1 MAVHMAM
8 ILAVA
13 GGAVTHQ
20 IQGPLGLI
28 RAPTHLVAGTAVAS
42 MVAVRLTTGEIAQ
55 TDFSMQQGDFFATV
69 HSLIKN
75 KNKVWEID
83 LKSEYFLRKVDKRKC

>member
-20 IQGPLGLI
+20 IQDPLGLT
-28 RAPTHLVAGTAVAS
+28 RAPIHLEAGTAVAL
-42 MVAVRLTTGEIAQ
+42 MAVVRLIAGNSSQ
-55 TDFSMQQGDFFATV
+55 
-69 HSLIKN
+69 
-75 KNKVWEID
+75 ID
-83 LKSEYFLRKVDKRKC
+83 TNRMRLL

>member
-20 IQGPLGLI
+20 IQDPLGLT
-28 RAPTHLVAGTAVAS
+28 RAPIHLEAGTAVAS
-42 MVAVRLTTGEIAQ
+42 MVAVRLIAGNSSQ
-55 TDFSMQQGDFFATV
+55 IETNRMR
-69 HSLIKN
+69 L
-75 KNKVWEID
+75 
-83 LKSEYFLRKVDKRKC
+83 L

>member
-20 IQGPLGLI
+20 IQDPLGLT
-28 RAPTHLVAGTAVAS
+28 RAPIHLVAGTAVAL
-42 MVAVRLTTGEIAQ
+42 MAAVRLIAGNSSQ
-55 TDFSMQQGDFFATV
+55 
-69 HSLIKN
+69 
-75 KNKVWEID
+75 ID
-83 LKSEYFLRKVDKRKC
+83 TNRMRFL

>member
-20 IQGPLGLI
+20 IQDPLGLTQ
-28 RAPTHLVAGTAVAS
+28 APTHLEAGTAVAS
-42 MVAVRLTTGEIAQ
+42 MVAVRLMTGE
-55 TDFSMQQGDFFATV
+55 
-69 HSLIKN
+69 
-75 KNKVWEID
+75 
-83 LKSEYFLRKVDKRKC
+83 